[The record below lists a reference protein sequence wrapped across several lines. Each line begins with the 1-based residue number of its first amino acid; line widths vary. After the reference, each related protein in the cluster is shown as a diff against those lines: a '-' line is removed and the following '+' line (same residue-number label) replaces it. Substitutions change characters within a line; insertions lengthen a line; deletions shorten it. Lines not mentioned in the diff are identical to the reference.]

1 MQTTSLDSAN
11 KGYLKVILLLAL
23 SSFCMGV
30 AEFIVAGILTPLG
43 HRYHLSDDDI
53 GYMSTIYAIG
63 VVIGAPILGVLVSR
77 FNYKFQLASTI
88 SIFGISNLAIFI
100 FDNFAF
106 SLVAR
111 FISGLMHGLFFVIAT
126 VIALKVSP
134 KEKASFAL
142 SLMVGGLTLALVSG
156 VPLGIYL
163 SRFDLLFPFL
173 FLAIVSFIVSG
184 LILVFMPRITS
195 KKHGLSSLFL
205 AFKFKILSIGFLIT
219 AFTCGSQFVSYI
231 YLRVYL
237 EALNFSPKDIV
248 NIFLIYGISAILGNL
263 LGGKITDRFG
273 SFKALMI
280 ILILQILSF
289 SSLSYIFFL
298 KPYLSILSIILL
310 GFFGFASIAP
320 LKMLSSFLAH
330 RFTPD
335 SISSTISLNE
345 GSFNV
350 GIALASFVGGLSSA
364 YISVFSNGSLSA
376 LFSLLALGLLLIFVR
391 KVYYGRA

>member
-1 MQTTSLDSAN
+1 MSTT

-30 AEFIVAGILTPLG
+30 AEFIVAGILTKLG
-43 HRYHLSDDDI
+43 ARYSLSDELI
-53 GYMSTIYAIG
+53 GYMSTVYAVG
-63 VVIGAPILGVLVSR
+63 VVIGAPILSLLISR
-77 FNYKFQLASTI
+77 FNYKTQLASTI
-88 SIFGISNLAIFI
+88 LVFGFSNLAIFI
-100 FDNFAF
+100 FDNFWL

-111 FISGLMHGLFFVIAT
+111 FVGGLMHGLFFVIAT
-126 VIALKVSP
+126 VVALKVAP
-134 KEKASFAL
+134 KAKTSFSL
-142 SLMVGGLTLALVSG
+142 SLMVLGLTLALVSG

-163 SRFDLLFPFL
+163 ARFHLLFPFL
-173 FLAIVSFIVSG
+173 FLAVVSFIVSG
-184 LILVFMPRITS
+184 LILVFMPKIDS
-195 KKHGLSSLFL
+195 IKHGFKTLFN
-205 AFKFKILSIGFLIT
+205 AFRFKALSIGFLIT

-237 EALNFSPKDIV
+237 ESLHFSSEVIV
-248 NIFLIYGISAILGNL
+248 NIFLLYGVSAICGNL
-263 LGGKITDRFG
+263 VGGKITDRFG
-273 SFKALMI
+273 SYKALMI
-280 ILILQILSF
+280 VLILQVLSY
-289 SSLSYIFFL
+289 SSLSYIFVL
-298 KPYLSILSIILL
+298 KHDLSILSIVLL

-364 YISVFSNGSLSA
+364 YISVFSNGVLSA
-376 LFSLLALGLLLIFVR
+376 IFSLISLLLLLIFIR
-391 KVYYGRA
+391 KVYYGKACKEA